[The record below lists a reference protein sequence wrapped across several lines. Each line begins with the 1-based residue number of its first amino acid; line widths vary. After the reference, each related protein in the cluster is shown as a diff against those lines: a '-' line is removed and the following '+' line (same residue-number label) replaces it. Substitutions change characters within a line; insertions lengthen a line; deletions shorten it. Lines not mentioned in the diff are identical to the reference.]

1 VRNAA
6 VGLLVVGATLLL
18 AACYLVSSY
27 RGDGSLAS
35 TGILTRPYV
44 LDLGPI
50 DISKAGTYSYK
61 LSNLPHV
68 RFTIGVEIIELQPNR
83 YDRRPDHGAH
93 VRLHL
98 TAANG
103 ETVVLE
109 DGSLQNWIW
118 SHGEGDT
125 KSFLY
130 RWGESREVRLPT
142 GNIKWENFDVRASSG
157 WGSTF
162 IAEESKSYALTF
174 EVKTPNRT
182 TRPARLLFYG
192 EHT

>member
-1 VRNAA
+1 M
-6 VGLLVVGATLLL
+6 LPL

-27 RGDGSLAS
+27 RGDGSLAF

-50 DISKAGTYSYK
+50 DISKAGAYSYK
-61 LSNLPHV
+61 FSNLPHV
-68 RFTIGVEIIELQPNR
+68 RFTIGVEIIELDPNR
-83 YDRRPDHGAH
+83 YDRRPDHGAD
-93 VRLHL
+93 VRLEL

-103 ETVVLE
+103 ETVILE
-109 DGSLQNWIW
+109 DGPLQNWIW

-142 GNIKWENFDVRASSG
+142 GSIKWENIGVRASGG

-162 IAEESKSYALTF
+162 LAEESKSYALTF
-174 EVKTPNRT
+174 EVKTPSRAK
-182 TRPARLLFYG
+182 RPARLLFYG